1 MKTKI
6 HHEAKQEASSWGK
19 MMKRGLSSMGLEA
32 RDKRRFTRYE
42 CLFPVEIHVD
52 SPGQVEVITAEAKN
66 ISSGGMLLK
75 CSAVLDSFTRCHV
88 SFQIPEWFPG
98 ASRAVE
104 IMAAATIL
112 HASASGL
119 TCGIAFSQP
128 L

>member
-1 MKTKI
+1 MNTRVQNL
-6 HHEAKQEASSWGK
+6 AKPAASSWGK
-19 MMKRGLSSMGLEA
+19 MMKRGLNSMGLQA
-32 RDKRRFTRYE
+32 RDKRRFTRYD
-42 CLFPVEIHVD
+42 CVFPVEIHVD
-52 SPGQVEVITAEAKN
+52 TPGQVEVITAEAKN

-88 SFQIPEWFPG
+88 SFQMPEWFPG

-112 HASASGL
+112 HANASGL